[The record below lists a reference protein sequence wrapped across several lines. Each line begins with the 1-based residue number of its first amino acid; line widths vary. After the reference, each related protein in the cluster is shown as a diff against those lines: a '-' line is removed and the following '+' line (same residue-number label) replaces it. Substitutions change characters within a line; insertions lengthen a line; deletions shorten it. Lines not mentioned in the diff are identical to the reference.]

1 MRSMTCATCC
11 RCRSARRD
19 LPAILLAV
27 ERARAMPLEECP
39 AVAEREQDPP
49 QVSLVTNVLMA
60 VLGDLCARR
69 HLAPNLVASTN
80 DVKLLVRARQQGKD
94 LPAES

>member
-1 MRSMTCATCC
+1 M
-11 RCRSARRD
+11 
-19 LPAILLAV
+19 
-27 ERARAMPLEECP
+27 
-39 AVAEREQDPP
+39 
-49 QVSLVTNVLMA
+49 SLVTNVLMA

-94 LPAES
+94 LPAESLLTRGWSLAKWGAIFPANLR